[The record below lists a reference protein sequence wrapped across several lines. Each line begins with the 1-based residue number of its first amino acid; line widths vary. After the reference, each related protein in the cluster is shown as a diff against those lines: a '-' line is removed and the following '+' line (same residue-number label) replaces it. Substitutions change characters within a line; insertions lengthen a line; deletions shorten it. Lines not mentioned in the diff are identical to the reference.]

1 MQRLKSGD
9 IVSNGCPLCKTK
21 ALSSEKI
28 ANPCP
33 FFAPRLSLQVSEQNR
48 ELLPM
53 PAVRPMRLR
62 PLLNLSLMLSLSASP
77 LFVPLSYAEDSAA
90 RRSYQV
96 PAGSLSAALTRFA
109 GLAGVN
115 LSVDPALVSGRSS
128 TGLSGEYGV
137 EEGFAQL
144 LTGSGLQLQP
154 MGARAYRLMPVPESG
169 SLQLAPT
176 SILGTTDLTDGD
188 TYAGGQVARRG
199 SQGLLGSRDF
209 METPFSMTTYTAE
222 AVKNQQARTLGD
234 LIASDPSVRATNPA
248 GGRYEQFTIRGFS
261 LFNSDVA
268 YNGLYGV
275 LPTYTIDMEMAERVD
290 IIKGPSQLINGISPR
305 GSVGGGINVV
315 PKRAT
320 DKDITSLT
328 GTWASGSQAGGAVD
342 VGRRFGEDNK
352 FGIRFNGVK
361 QSGDTEWD
369 HQSVDREMAVLGLDF
384 RGERLRLSTDIG
396 HTERDTDAPQERVQV
411 GANARVPSANDV
423 RRNYAQPWSK
433 ARTDDT
439 FGTVNGEFDL
449 SDSVMLYGGVGAR
462 KSNHDFLRHAVS
474 VTNNA
479 GDFSVLPRDFTRD
492 ENVRTAT
499 AGVRS
504 WLHTGPVSHEINLA
518 ASYFYMDFENGGAR
532 YAAAPSNLYNPVETP
547 TPSRPTRLDSKV
559 YTENRFS
566 GVALSDTLGFFDE
579 RLLLTLGARWQRVKV
594 DDWTD
599 NVKGTTAY
607 DEEKVSPSG
616 GILFKATDKLS
627 LYANYMEGLSQGK
640 IAPSTSINEDE
651 IFPPFV
657 SRQVEVGAKYD
668 AGAFAVTAAVFR
680 IKQPAYE
687 TNATTRV
694 FGPNGKRQ
702 NDGVE
707 LSVFGEP
714 LKGVRL
720 LGGVMYIDSELTHT
734 TNGTF
739 DGNRAPAT
747 PKYNV
752 NLGAEWDVPTV
763 EGLTLTSRGIYSSS
777 QYLDQSNVKEIDAW
791 TRLDVGARY
800 AFKVDDKHIT
810 LRANVEN
817 VADKRYWSSAGASD
831 DSEPG
836 LTLSTPRTYL
846 LSATVDF

>member
-1 MQRLKSGD
+1 MSA
-9 IVSNGCPLCKTK
+9 VAPLRFRP
-21 ALSSEKI
+21 AL
-28 ANPCP
+28 AGW
-33 FFAPRLSLQVSEQNR
+33 
-48 ELLPM
+48 
-53 PAVRPMRLR
+53 R
-62 PLLNLSLMLSLSASP
+62 PLLNLSLMLSLSTSP
-77 LFVPLSYAEDSAA
+77 FFISSSLADEAA

-96 PAGSLSAALTRFA
+96 PAGSLGAALTRFA

-115 LSVDPALVSGRSS
+115 LSVDPALVSGRDSA
-128 TGLSGEYGV
+128 GLSGEFGV
-137 EEGFAQL
+137 EEGFARL
-144 LTGSGLQLQP
+144 LRGSGLQLQAV
-154 MGARAYRLMPVPESG
+154 GEQAYILTPVPEGG

-176 SILGTTDLTDGD
+176 SILGATASEDSPA
-188 TYAGGQVARRG
+188 YAGGQVARRG

-209 METPFSMTTYTAE
+209 METPFSMTTYTSA

-290 IIKGPSQLINGISPR
+290 ILKGPSQLINGISPR

-320 DKDITSLT
+320 DKPITSFT
-328 GTWASGSQAGGAVD
+328 GNYASNNQLGGAVD

-361 QSGDTEWD
+361 QAGDTEWD

-411 GANARVPSANDV
+411 GANAQVPHASDV
-423 RRNYAQPWSK
+423 RRNYAQAWSK
-433 ARTDDT
+433 ARTVDT
-439 FGTVNGEFDL
+439 FGTVNAEYDVN
-449 SDSVMLYGGVGAR
+449 DSVMLYGGVGAR

-474 VTNNA
+474 VTNDA
-479 GDFSVLPRDFTRD
+479 GDFTVSPRDFTRD
-492 ENVRTAT
+492 ENVQTAN
-499 AGVRS
+499 AGVRN
-504 WLHTGPVSHEINLA
+504 WFHTGPVSHEVNLA
-518 ASYFYMDFENGGAR
+518 ASYFYMDFTNGGAR
-532 YAAAPSNLYNPVETP
+532 YANGRSNLYDPVETS
-547 TPSRPTRLDSKV
+547 TPGNPTRQDPKV
-559 YTENRFS
+559 YTENHFS
-566 GVALSDTLGFFDE
+566 GLALSDTLGLFDD
-579 RLLLTLGARWQRVKV
+579 RLLLTLGARWQRVEV
-594 DDWTD
+594 DDWSD
-599 NVKGTTAY
+599 GVKGPTAY

-616 GILFKATDKLS
+616 GILFKATDRLS

-640 IAPSTSINEDE
+640 IAPSTSVNEDE

-668 AGAFAVTAAVFR
+668 AGALAVTAAVFR
-680 IKQPAYE
+680 IKQPAYA
-687 TNATTRV
+687 TDATTRI
-694 FGPNGKRQ
+694 FGPNGKRE
-702 NDGVE
+702 NTGVE
-707 LSVFGEP
+707 LNVFGEP
-714 LKGVRL
+714 VKGTRL
-720 LGGVMYIDSELTHT
+720 LGGVMYIDSKLTNT
-734 TNGTF
+734 TGGTF

-747 PKYNV
+747 PEYNV
-752 NLGAEWDVPTV
+752 NLGAEWDVPSV
-763 EGLTLTSRGIYSSS
+763 QGLTLTTRGIYSSS
-777 QYLDQSNVKEIDAW
+777 QYLDQSNTKQIDSW
-791 TRLDVGARY
+791 ERFDVGARY
-800 AFKVDDKHIT
+800 GFKVDEKNIT
-810 LRANVEN
+810 LRANIEN
-817 VADKRYWSSAGASD
+817 VTDKRYWSSAGASD

>member
-1 MQRLKSGD
+1 MSRWS
-9 IVSNGCPLCKTK
+9 
-21 ALSSEKI
+21 
-28 ANPCP
+28 
-33 FFAPRLSLQVSEQNR
+33 FQVSAQKIR
-48 ELLPM
+48 ELPSM
-53 PAVRPMRLR
+53 SAVSSYRLR
-62 PLLNLSLMLSLSASP
+62 PLLHFSVLLTLSSSP
-77 LFVPLSYAEDSAA
+77 LFVSTSWADTSG
-90 RRSYQV
+90 RRAYEV

-109 GLAGVN
+109 GQAGVN
-115 LSVDPALVSGRSS
+115 LSVDPALVNGRNSS
-128 TGLSGEYGV
+128 GLSGEFAV
-137 EEGFAQL
+137 EEGFARL
-144 LTGSGLQLQP
+144 LQGSGLQL
-154 MGARAYRLMPVPESG
+154 MPVGEQAYTLIPAPDSASAG
-169 SLQLAPT
+169 LQLAPT
-176 SILGTTDLTDGD
+176 SIVGDSGSTDGQE
-188 TYAGGQVARRG
+188 YAGGQVARKG
-199 SQGLLGSRDF
+199 SQGMLGSRDF
-209 METPFSMTTYTAE
+209 METPFSMTTYTKD

-261 LFNSDVA
+261 LFNSDVS
-268 YNGLYGV
+268 YNGLYGI

-290 IIKGPSQLINGISPR
+290 ILKGPSQLINGISPR

-320 DKDITSLT
+320 DKPITELT
-328 GTWASGSQAGGAVD
+328 TSYASKGQVGAAVD
-342 VGRRFGEDNK
+342 VARRFGEDDK

-369 HQSVDREMAVLGLDF
+369 HQSVDRDMAVLGLDF
-384 RGERLRLSTDIG
+384 RGDRLRLSTDIG

-411 GANARVPSANDV
+411 GANAKVPNANDV
-423 RRNYAQPWSK
+423 RDNYAQSWSK
-433 ARTDDT
+433 ARTKDT
-439 FGTVNGEFDL
+439 FGAVNAEYDL

-474 VTNNA
+474 VTNDA
-479 GDFSVLPRDFTRD
+479 GDFSVQPRDFTRD

-499 AGVRS
+499 AGARS
-504 WLHTGPVSHEINLA
+504 WFTTGPVSHEVNLA

-532 YAAAPSNLYNPVETP
+532 YAAAPSNLYNPVDTP
-547 TPSRPTRLDSKV
+547 TPSNPTRADSKV

-566 GVALSDTLGFFDE
+566 GVALTDTLGFFED

-599 NVKGTTAY
+599 GVKGDTAY

-616 GILFKATDKLS
+616 GILYKVTDDFS
-627 LYANYMEGLSQGK
+627 VYANYMEGLSQGK
-640 IAPSTSINEDE
+640 IAPSTSVNEDQ

-668 AGAFAVTAAVFR
+668 LGSFAFTASVFR

-687 TNATTRV
+687 TNTTSRV
-694 FGPNGKRQ
+694 FGPNGKRR

-707 LSVFGEP
+707 LTMFGEP
-714 LKGVRL
+714 MKGFRL
-720 LGGVMYIDSELTHT
+720 LGGVMYIDSELTNT
-734 TNGTF
+734 VNGTF

-752 NLGAEWDVPTV
+752 NLGAEWDVPGV
-763 EGLTLTSRGIYSSS
+763 NGLTLTGRGIYTGS
-777 QYLDQSNVKEIDAW
+777 QYLDQANSKSIDSSE
-791 TRLDVGARY
+791 RFDVGARY
-800 AFKVDDKHIT
+800 AFKVDQKDIT

-817 VADKRYWSSAGASD
+817 VMNKYYWSSAGASD

-846 LSATVDF
+846 LSATIGF

>member
-1 MQRLKSGD
+1 
-9 IVSNGCPLCKTK
+9 
-21 ALSSEKI
+21 
-28 ANPCP
+28 
-33 FFAPRLSLQVSEQNR
+33 
-48 ELLPM
+48 M
-53 PAVRPMRLR
+53 PVVR
-62 PLLNLSLMLSLSASP
+62 PLLKLSLLLSLSASP
-77 LFVPLSYAEDSAA
+77 FFASVSYADDA

-128 TGLSGEYGV
+128 SGLSGEFGV
-137 EEGFAQL
+137 EEGFARL
-144 LTGSGLQLQP
+144 LQGSGLQLQP
-154 MGARAYRLMPVPESG
+154 MGEQAYMLVPVPEG
-169 SLQLAPT
+169 SSLELAPT
-176 SILGTTDLTDGD
+176 SILGTTGLYDGD

-199 SQGLLGSRDF
+199 SQGLLGTRDF
-209 METPFSMTTYTAE
+209 METPFSMTTYTQE
-222 AVKNQQARTLGD
+222 TVKNQQARTLGD

-261 LFNSDVA
+261 LFNSDVS

-275 LPTYTIDMEMAERVD
+275 LPTYTIDMEMADRVD
-290 IIKGPSQLINGISPR
+290 IFKGPTQLINGISPR

-320 DKDITSLT
+320 DKDINSFT
-328 GTWASGSQAGGAVD
+328 GTWASDSQAGGAVD

-361 QSGDTEWD
+361 QSGDTTWD

-384 RGERLRLSTDIG
+384 RGERLRLSSDIG

-411 GANARVPSANDV
+411 AAAAPVPRASDV
-423 RRNYAQPWSK
+423 RHNYAQSWSK
-433 ARTDDT
+433 ARTKDT
-439 FGTVNGEFDL
+439 FGTFNAEYDV
-449 SDSVMLYGGVGAR
+449 SDDVMLYGGFGAR
-462 KSNHDFLRHAVS
+462 KSNHEFLRHAVS
-474 VTNNA
+474 VTNAA
-479 GDFSVLPRDFTRD
+479 GNFSVSPRDFTRD
-492 ENVRTAT
+492 ENVRTYN
-499 AGVRS
+499 AGVRN
-504 WLHTGPVSHEINLA
+504 WFHTGSVSHEVNLA
-518 ASYFYMDFENGGAR
+518 ASYFDMDFTNGGAR
-532 YAAAPSNLYNPVETP
+532 YATVLGNNLYDPVQTP
-547 TPSRPTRLDSKV
+547 TPTTATRQDAKV
-559 YTENRFS
+559 YTENKFS
-566 GVALSDTLGFFDE
+566 GVALSDTLGFFDD

-594 DDWTD
+594 TDWS
-599 NVKGTTAY
+599 NGVKGKTGY
-607 DEEKVSPSG
+607 DEEKLSPSG
-616 GILFKATDKLS
+616 GLLFKATDKLS

-640 IAPSTSINEDE
+640 IAPSVSKNEDE
-651 IFPPFV
+651 IFPPFI
-657 SRQVEVGAKYD
+657 SRQMEVGAKYD

-687 TNATTRV
+687 TNAVTNL

-702 NDGVE
+702 NTGVE
-707 LSVFGEP
+707 LSAFGEP

-720 LGGVMYIDSELTHT
+720 LGGVMYIDSKLKNT
-734 TNGTF
+734 TDGTY

-752 NLGAEWDVPTV
+752 NLGAEWDVPGL
-763 EGLTLTSRGIYSSS
+763 EGLTLTSRGIHSSS
-777 QYLDQSNVKEIDAW
+777 QYLDTSNVKEIDAW
-791 TRLDVGARY
+791 NRIDVGARY
-800 AFKVDDKHIT
+800 AFKVDDKHVT

-836 LTLSTPRTYL
+836 LTLATPRTYL

>member
-1 MQRLKSGD
+1 
-9 IVSNGCPLCKTK
+9 
-21 ALSSEKI
+21 
-28 ANPCP
+28 
-33 FFAPRLSLQVSEQNR
+33 
-48 ELLPM
+48 M
-53 PAVRPMRLR
+53 PAVFPSSPRLVPASRR
-62 PLLNLSLMLSLSASP
+62 PLLHLSLLLSLSACP
-77 LFVPLSYAEDSAA
+77 LFITAGWAEDAS

-115 LSVDPALVSGRSS
+115 LSVDPSLVGGRSS
-128 TGLSGEYGV
+128 PGLAGEFAV
-137 EEGFAQL
+137 EEGFAL
-144 LTGSGLQLQP
+144 LLQGSGLQLQP
-154 MGARAYRLMPVPESG
+154 VGEQAYILTPAPEGS

-176 SILGTTDLTDGD
+176 SILGATGGADGEV
-188 TYAGGQVARRG
+188 YAGGQVARRG
-199 SQGLLGSRDF
+199 SQGLLGSKDF
-209 METPFSMTTYTAE
+209 METPFSMTTYTSE
-222 AVKNQQARTLGD
+222 VIENQQARTLGD
-234 LIASDPSVRATNPA
+234 LIANDPSVRATNPA
-248 GGRYEQFTIRGFS
+248 GGRYEQFTIRGLS

-275 LPTYTIDMEMAERVD
+275 LPTYTIDMEMADRVD
-290 IIKGPSQLINGISPR
+290 ILKGPTQLINGISPR

-320 DKDITSLT
+320 DKPITSFT
-328 GTWASGSQAGGAVD
+328 GSYASNNQLGGAVD
-342 VGRRFGEDNK
+342 VGRRFGEDDK

-369 HQSVDREMAVLGLDF
+369 HQSVDRDMAVLGLDF

-411 GANARVPSANDV
+411 GANAQVPRASDV
-423 RRNYAQPWSK
+423 RHNYAQAWSK
-433 ARTDDT
+433 ARTKDT
-439 FGTVNGEFDL
+439 FGTVNGEFDV

-474 VTNNA
+474 VTNDA
-479 GDFSVLPRDFTRD
+479 GDFSVQPRDFTRD

-499 AGVRS
+499 AGVRN
-504 WLHTGPVSHEINLA
+504 WFHTGPVSHEVNLA

-532 YAAAPSNLYNPVETP
+532 YASAPSNLYDPVETP
-547 TPSRPTRLDSKV
+547 KPGTPTRFDSKV
-559 YTENRFS
+559 YTENRFT
-566 GVALSDTLGFFDE
+566 GVALSDTLGFFDD

-594 DDWTD
+594 DDWSD
-599 NVKGTTAY
+599 NIKGDTAY

-640 IAPSTSINEDE
+640 IAPSTSVNEDE
-651 IFPPFV
+651 IFPPFI

-668 AGAFAVTAAVFR
+668 AGPFAVTAAVFR

-707 LSVFGEP
+707 VSVFGEP
-714 LKGVRL
+714 LTGFRL
-720 LGGVMYIDSELTHT
+720 LGGVMYIDSELTST

-763 EGLTLTSRGIYSSS
+763 QGLTLTSRGLYSSS
-777 QYLDQSNVKEIDAW
+777 QYLDQSNNKEIDSW
-791 TRLDVGARY
+791 ERFDVGARY
-800 AFKVDDKHIT
+800 AFRVDEKTIT
-810 LRANVEN
+810 LRGNIEN

>member
-1 MQRLKSGD
+1 MGL
-9 IVSNGCPLCKTK
+9 ILT
-21 ALSSEKI
+21 LSS
-28 ANPCP
+28 
-33 FFAPRLSLQVSEQNR
+33 
-48 ELLPM
+48 
-53 PAVRPMRLR
+53 
-62 PLLNLSLMLSLSASP
+62 SP
-77 LFVPLSYAEDSAA
+77 LFIQASLADDAA

-96 PAGSLSAALTRFA
+96 PAGPLSAALTRFA

-115 LSVDPALVSGRSS
+115 LSVDPQLVSGRNSG
-128 TGLSGEYGV
+128 GLSGEYGV
-137 EEGFAQL
+137 EEGFARL
-144 LTGSGLQLQP
+144 LQGSGLQLQP
-154 MGARAYRLMPVPESG
+154 VGEQAYILTPAPQGS

-176 SILGTTDLTDGD
+176 SILGASGATDSDVF
-188 TYAGGQVARRG
+188 AGGQVARRG
-199 SQGLLGSRDF
+199 SQGLLGSKDF
-209 METPFSMTTYTAE
+209 METPFSMTTYTSE
-222 AVKNQQARTLGD
+222 VVKNQQARTLGD

-275 LPTYTIDMEMAERVD
+275 LPTYTIDMEMADRVD
-290 IIKGPSQLINGISPR
+290 ILKGPTQLINGISPR

-320 DKDITSLT
+320 DKPITEFT
-328 GTWASGSQAGGAVD
+328 GSYASDSQVGGAVD
-342 VGRRFGEDNK
+342 IGRRFGEDNK
-352 FGIRFNGVK
+352 FGVRLNAVK
-361 QSGDTEWD
+361 QSGDTKWD

-396 HTERDTDAPQERVQV
+396 HTERDTDAPQERVQI
-411 GANARVPSANDV
+411 GANAKVPDADDV
-423 RRNYAQPWSK
+423 RHNYAQSWSK
-433 ARTDDT
+433 ARTKDT
-439 FGTVNGEFDL
+439 FGTVNAEYDVN
-449 SDSVMLYGGVGAR
+449 DSIMLYGGVGAR

-474 VTNNA
+474 ITNDA
-479 GDFSVLPRDFTRD
+479 GDFSVQPRDFTRD
-492 ENVRTAT
+492 ENVRTTT

-504 WLHTGPVSHEINLA
+504 WFHTGPVSHEVNLA

-532 YAAAPSNLYNPVETP
+532 YAASPSNLYNPRPTP
-547 TPSRPTRLDSKV
+547 TPSRPTRFDPKV

-566 GVALSDTLGFFDE
+566 GVALSDTLGFFDD

-594 DDWTD
+594 DDWSD
-599 NVKGTTAY
+599 GIKGDTAY

-616 GILFKATDKLS
+616 GLLFKATDQLS
-627 LYANYMEGLSQGK
+627 LYVNYMEGLSQGK

-651 IFPPFV
+651 IFPPFI
-657 SRQVEVGAKYD
+657 SRQVEAGAKYD
-668 AGAFAVTAAVFR
+668 AGAFALTAAVFR

-714 LKGVRL
+714 LKGFRL
-720 LGGVMYIDSELTHT
+720 LGGVMYIDSELKDT

-752 NLGAEWDVPTV
+752 NLGAEWDVPKV
-763 EGLTLTSRGIYSSS
+763 QGLTLTARGIYSSS
-777 QYLDQSNVKEIDAW
+777 QYLDQANSKEIDSW
-791 TRLDVGARY
+791 ERFDLGARY
-800 AFKVDDKHIT
+800 AFKLDDKDIT

-817 VADKRYWSSAGASD
+817 VLDKRYWSSAGASD

-836 LTLSTPRTYL
+836 LTLATPRTLL
-846 LSATVDF
+846 LSATVGF

>member
-1 MQRLKSGD
+1 MS
-9 IVSNGCPLCKTK
+9 VAVPLR
-21 ALSSEKI
+21 
-28 ANPCP
+28 
-33 FFAPRLSLQVSEQNR
+33 FR
-48 ELLPM
+48 
-53 PAVRPMRLR
+53 PAVAGWR

-77 LFVPLSYAEDSAA
+77 FFIATSQAEDAS

-115 LSVDPALVSGRSS
+115 LSVDPSLVSGRNSP
-128 TGLSGEYGV
+128 GLAGEYGV
-137 EEGFAQL
+137 EEGFARL
-144 LTGSGLQLQP
+144 LQGSGLQLQP
-154 MGARAYRLMPVPESG
+154 VGEQAYVLVPAPEGS

-176 SILGTTDLTDGD
+176 SILGAGATSGGD
-188 TYAGGQVARRG
+188 VYAGGQVARRG

-209 METPFSMTTYTAE
+209 METPFSMTTYTSE
-222 AVKNQQARTLGD
+222 TVKNQQARTLGD
-234 LIASDPSVRATNPA
+234 LIASDPSVRSTNPA

-268 YNGLYGV
+268 YNDLYGV
-275 LPTYTIDMEMAERVD
+275 LPTYTIDMEMADRVD
-290 IIKGPSQLINGISPR
+290 ILKGPTQLINGISPR

-315 PKRAT
+315 PKRAS
-320 DKDITSLT
+320 DKPITSFT
-328 GTWASGSQAGGAVD
+328 GNYASNNQLGGAVD

-411 GANARVPSANDV
+411 GANAQVPHASDV
-423 RRNYAQPWSK
+423 RDNYAQPWTK
-433 ARTDDT
+433 ARTKDT
-439 FGTVNGEFDL
+439 FGTVNAEFDVN
-449 SDSVMLYGGVGAR
+449 DAVMLYGGVGAR
-462 KSNHDFLRHAVS
+462 KSNHDFLRHNVS
-474 VTNNA
+474 VSNDA
-479 GDFSVLPRDFTRD
+479 GDFTVQPRDFTRD

-499 AGVRS
+499 AGVRN
-504 WLHTGPVSHEINLA
+504 WFHTGPVSHEVNLA
-518 ASYFYMDFENGGAR
+518 ASYFYMDFTNGGAR
-532 YAAAPSNLYNPVETP
+532 YANGRSNLYDPVQTP
-547 TPSRPTRLDSKV
+547 TPSRPTRQDDKV
-559 YTENRFS
+559 YTENHFS
-566 GVALSDTLGFFDE
+566 GVALSDTLGFFDD
-579 RLLLTLGARWQRVKV
+579 RLLLTLGARWQRVEV
-594 DDWTD
+594 DDWT
-599 NVKGTTAY
+599 NHVKGDTAY

-616 GILFKATDKLS
+616 GLLFKATDRLS

-651 IFPPFV
+651 IFPPFI

-668 AGAFAVTAAVFR
+668 AGPFALTAALFR
-680 IKQPAYE
+680 IKQPAYA
-687 TNATTRV
+687 TDATTRV
-694 FGPNGKRQ
+694 FGPNGKRE
-702 NDGVE
+702 NSGVE

-714 LKGVRL
+714 IKGTRL
-720 LGGVMYIDSELTHT
+720 LGGVMYIDSELTDT
-734 TNGTF
+734 TGGAF

-747 PKYNV
+747 PKFNV
-752 NLGAEWDVPTV
+752 NLGAEWDVPTMQ
-763 EGLTLTSRGIYSSS
+763 GLALTSRGIYSSS
-777 QYLDQSNVKEIDAW
+777 QYLDQSNVKEIDSW
-791 TRLDVGARY
+791 FRFDVGARY
-800 AFKVDDKHIT
+800 TFKVDEKNIT
-810 LRANVEN
+810 LRANIEN

>member
-1 MQRLKSGD
+1 MSA
-9 IVSNGCPLCKTK
+9 VS
-21 ALSSEKI
+21 SY
-28 ANPCP
+28 
-33 FFAPRLSLQVSEQNR
+33 
-48 ELLPM
+48 
-53 PAVRPMRLR
+53 RLR
-62 PLLNLSLMLSLSASP
+62 PLLHFSLLLTLSSSP
-77 LFVPLSYAEDSAA
+77 LFVSTSWADTSG
-90 RRSYQV
+90 RRAYEV

-109 GLAGVN
+109 GQAGVN
-115 LSVDPALVSGRSS
+115 LSVDPALVNGRNSS
-128 TGLSGEYGV
+128 GLSGEFAV
-137 EEGFAQL
+137 EEGFARL
-144 LTGSGLQLQP
+144 LQGSGLQL
-154 MGARAYRLMPVPESG
+154 MPVGEQAYTLIPAPDSASAG
-169 SLQLAPT
+169 LQLAPT
-176 SILGTTDLTDGD
+176 SIVGDSGVTDGQE
-188 TYAGGQVARRG
+188 YAGGQVARKG
-199 SQGLLGSRDF
+199 SQGMLGSRDF
-209 METPFSMTTYTAE
+209 METPFSMTTYTKD

-261 LFNSDVA
+261 LFNSDVS
-268 YNGLYGV
+268 YNGLYGI

-290 IIKGPSQLINGISPR
+290 ILKGPSQLINGISPR

-320 DKDITSLT
+320 DKPITELT
-328 GTWASGSQAGGAVD
+328 TSYASKGQVGAAVD
-342 VGRRFGEDNK
+342 VARRFGEDDK

-369 HQSVDREMAVLGLDF
+369 HQSVDRDMAVLGLDF
-384 RGERLRLSTDIG
+384 RGDRLRLSTDIG

-411 GANARVPSANDV
+411 GANAKVPNANDV
-423 RRNYAQPWSK
+423 RDNYAQSWSK
-433 ARTDDT
+433 ARTKDT
-439 FGTVNGEFDL
+439 FGAVNAEYDL

-474 VTNNA
+474 VTNDA
-479 GDFSVLPRDFTRD
+479 GDFSVQLRDFTRD

-499 AGVRS
+499 AGARS
-504 WLHTGPVSHEINLA
+504 WFTTGPVSHEVNLA

-532 YAAAPSNLYNPVETP
+532 YAAAPSNLYNPVDTP
-547 TPSRPTRLDSKV
+547 TPSNPTRADSKV

-566 GVALSDTLGFFDE
+566 GVALTDTLGFFED

-599 NVKGTTAY
+599 GVKGDTAY

-616 GILFKATDKLS
+616 GILYKVTDDFS
-627 LYANYMEGLSQGK
+627 VYANYMEGLSQGK
-640 IAPSTSINEDE
+640 IAPSTSVNEDQ

-668 AGAFAVTAAVFR
+668 LGSFAFTASVFR

-687 TNATTRV
+687 TNTTSRV
-694 FGPNGKRQ
+694 FGPNGKRR

-707 LSVFGEP
+707 LTMFGEP
-714 LKGVRL
+714 MKGFRL
-720 LGGVMYIDSELTHT
+720 LGGVMYIDSDLTNT
-734 TNGTF
+734 VNGTF

-752 NLGAEWDVPTV
+752 NLGAEWDVPGV
-763 EGLTLTSRGIYSSS
+763 NGLTLTGRGIYTGS
-777 QYLDQSNVKEIDAW
+777 QYLDQANSKSIDSSE
-791 TRLDVGARY
+791 RFDVGARY
-800 AFKVDDKHIT
+800 AFKVDQKDIT

-817 VADKRYWSSAGASD
+817 VMNKYYWSSAGASD

-846 LSATVDF
+846 LSATIGF

>member
-1 MQRLKSGD
+1 
-9 IVSNGCPLCKTK
+9 
-21 ALSSEKI
+21 
-28 ANPCP
+28 
-33 FFAPRLSLQVSEQNR
+33 
-48 ELLPM
+48 M
-53 PAVRPMRLR
+53 PAVPPLRLR

-77 LFVPLSYAEDSAA
+77 LFVPISYAEDSSA

-109 GLAGVN
+109 GLSGVN

-128 TGLSGEYGV
+128 SGLAGEYGV
-137 EEGFAQL
+137 EEGFAYL
-144 LTGSGLQLQP
+144 LQGSGLQLQP
-154 MGARAYRLMPVPESG
+154 MGEQAYRLVPAPDGS

-176 SILGTTDLTDGD
+176 SIIGSTGQEGGD

-209 METPFSMTTYTAE
+209 METPFSMTTYTEE

-290 IIKGPSQLINGISPR
+290 ILKGPSQLINGISPR

-320 DKDITSLT
+320 DKDINSFT
-328 GTWASGSQAGGAVD
+328 GTWASDSQAGGAVD
-342 VGRRFGEDNK
+342 IGRRFGEDNK

-396 HTERDTDAPQERVQV
+396 HTERDTDAPQERVQI
-411 GANARVPSANDV
+411 GPNARVPSASDV

-433 ARTDDT
+433 ASTDDT

-449 SDSVMLYGGVGAR
+449 TDSVMLYGGVGAR

-479 GDFSVLPRDFTRD
+479 GDFSVQPRDFTRD

-499 AGVRS
+499 AGMRG
-504 WLHTGPVSHEINLA
+504 WFHTGPVSHELNLA

-532 YAAAPSNLYNPVETP
+532 YAAAPSNLYDPVQTP
-547 TPSRPTRLDSKV
+547 TPSRPTRFDSKV
-559 YTENRFS
+559 YTENKFS
-566 GVALSDTLGFFDE
+566 GVALSDTLGFFDD

-599 NVKGTTAY
+599 NVKGDTAY
-607 DEEKVSPSG
+607 DEEKISPSG
-616 GILFKATDKLS
+616 GILFKATDTLS

-651 IFPPFV
+651 IFPPFI

-714 LKGVRL
+714 LKGFRL

-734 TNGTF
+734 TNGTY

-752 NLGAEWDVPTV
+752 NLGAEWDVPTL

-791 TRLDVGARY
+791 NRIDVGARY

-810 LRANVEN
+810 LRANIEN

>member
-1 MQRLKSGD
+1 
-9 IVSNGCPLCKTK
+9 
-21 ALSSEKI
+21 
-28 ANPCP
+28 
-33 FFAPRLSLQVSEQNR
+33 
-48 ELLPM
+48 M

-77 LFVPLSYAEDSAA
+77 LFVPLSYAEDSTA

-128 TGLSGEYGV
+128 AGLSGEYGV

-154 MGARAYRLMPVPESG
+154 MGAQAYRLMPVPESG

-176 SILGTTDLTDGD
+176 SIVGTTGLADGD

-234 LIASDPSVRATNPA
+234 LVASDPSVRATNPA

-290 IIKGPSQLINGISPR
+290 ILKGPSQLINGISPR

-396 HTERDTDAPQERVQV
+396 HTERDTDAPQERVQI

-423 RRNYAQPWSK
+423 RHNYAQPWSK

-599 NVKGTTAY
+599 NVKGATAY

-720 LGGVMYIDSELTHT
+720 LGGVMVIDSELTHT

>member
-1 MQRLKSGD
+1 
-9 IVSNGCPLCKTK
+9 
-21 ALSSEKI
+21 
-28 ANPCP
+28 
-33 FFAPRLSLQVSEQNR
+33 
-48 ELLPM
+48 M
-53 PAVRPMRLR
+53 PAVRPLRLR
-62 PLLNLSLMLSLSASP
+62 PLLKLSLLLSLSASP
-77 LFVPLSYAEDSAA
+77 LFPAVSFAEDATA

-128 TGLSGEYGV
+128 SGLSGEFGV
-137 EEGFAQL
+137 EEGFARL
-144 LTGSGLQLQP
+144 LQGSGLQLQP
-154 MGARAYRLMPVPESG
+154 MGDQAYMLMPVPDG
-169 SLQLAPT
+169 STLELAPT
-176 SILGTTDLTDGD
+176 AILGTTGLYDGD

-199 SQGLLGSRDF
+199 SQGLLGTRDF
-209 METPFSMTTYTAE
+209 METPFSMTTYTQDT
-222 AVKNQQARTLGD
+222 VKNQQARTLGD

-261 LFNSDVA
+261 LFNSDVS

-275 LPTYTIDMEMAERVD
+275 LPTYTIDMEMADRVD
-290 IIKGPSQLINGISPR
+290 IFKGPTQLINGISPR

-320 DKDITSLT
+320 DKDINSFT
-328 GTWASGSQAGGAVD
+328 GTWASDSQAGGAVD

-369 HQSVDREMAVLGLDF
+369 HQSIDREMAVLGLDF

-411 GANARVPSANDV
+411 AAAAPVPSANDV
-423 RRNYAQPWSK
+423 RRNYAQSWSK
-433 ARTDDT
+433 ARTKDT
-439 FGTVNGEFDL
+439 FGTVNAEYDL
-449 SDSVMLYGGVGAR
+449 SDSVMLYGGFGAR
-462 KSNHDFLRHAVS
+462 KSNHEFLRHAVS
-474 VTNNA
+474 VTNAA
-479 GDFSVLPRDFTRD
+479 GNFSVSPRDFTRD
-492 ENVRTAT
+492 ENVRTYN
-499 AGVRS
+499 AGVRN
-504 WLHTGPVSHEINLA
+504 WFHTGSVSHEVNLA
-518 ASYFYMDFENGGAR
+518 ASYFDMDFTNGGAR
-532 YAAAPSNLYNPVETP
+532 YATVNGNNLYDPVQTP
-547 TPSRPTRLDSKV
+547 TPTTATRQDAKV
-559 YTENRFS
+559 YTENKFS
-566 GVALSDTLGFFDE
+566 GVALSDTLGFFDD

-594 DDWTD
+594 TDWSD
-599 NVKGTTAY
+599 GIKGKTGY

-616 GILFKATDKLS
+616 GLLFKATDKLS

-640 IAPSTSINEDE
+640 IAPSTSRNEDR
-651 IFPPFV
+651 IFPPFI

-687 TNATTRV
+687 TNATTRL
-694 FGPNGKRQ
+694 FGPNGKRE
-702 NDGVE
+702 NTGVE
-707 LSVFGEP
+707 LSAFGEP

-720 LGGVMYIDSELTHT
+720 LGGVMYIDSKLKDT
-734 TNGTF
+734 TNGAW

-752 NLGAEWDVPTV
+752 NLGAEWDVPGL
-763 EGLTLTSRGIYSSS
+763 EGLTLTSRGIHSSS

-791 TRLDVGARY
+791 NRIDVGARY
-800 AFKVDDKHIT
+800 AFKVDDKQVT

-836 LTLSTPRTYL
+836 LTLATPRTYL

>member
-1 MQRLKSGD
+1 
-9 IVSNGCPLCKTK
+9 
-21 ALSSEKI
+21 
-28 ANPCP
+28 
-33 FFAPRLSLQVSEQNR
+33 
-48 ELLPM
+48 M
-53 PAVRPMRLR
+53 PAVLPFRLRPVSPGLR
-62 PLLNLSLMLSLSASP
+62 PLLHLGLMLTLSSSP
-77 LFVPLSYAEDSAA
+77 LFIQASWADDAA

-96 PAGSLSAALTRFA
+96 PAGPLSAVLTRFA

-115 LSVDPALVSGRSS
+115 LSVDPQLVSGRNSS
-128 TGLSGEYGV
+128 GLSGEYGV
-137 EEGFAQL
+137 EEGFARL
-144 LTGSGLQLQP
+144 LQGSGLQLQP
-154 MGARAYRLMPVPESG
+154 VGEQAYILTPAPQGS

-176 SILGTTDLTDGD
+176 SILGASGATDSDVF
-188 TYAGGQVARRG
+188 AGGQVARRG
-199 SQGLLGSRDF
+199 SQGLLGSKDF
-209 METPFSMTTYTAE
+209 METPFSMTTYTSE
-222 AVKNQQARTLGD
+222 VVKNQQARTLGD

-275 LPTYTIDMEMAERVD
+275 LPTYTIDMEMADRVD
-290 IIKGPSQLINGISPR
+290 ILKGPTQLINGISPR

-320 DKDITSLT
+320 DKPITELT
-328 GTWASGSQAGGAVD
+328 GSYASDSQVGGAVD
-342 VGRRFGEDNK
+342 IGRRFGEDNK
-352 FGIRFNGVK
+352 FGVRLNAVK

-396 HTERDTDAPQERVQV
+396 HTERDTDAPQERVQI
-411 GANARVPSANDV
+411 GANAKVPDADDV
-423 RRNYAQPWSK
+423 RHNYAQSWSK
-433 ARTDDT
+433 ARTKDT
-439 FGTVNGEFDL
+439 FGTVNAEYDV

-474 VTNNA
+474 ISNDA
-479 GDFSVLPRDFTRD
+479 GDFSVQPRDFTRD
-492 ENVRTAT
+492 ENVRTTT

-504 WLHTGPVSHEINLA
+504 WFHTGPVSHEVNLA

-532 YAAAPSNLYNPVETP
+532 YAASPSNLYNPRPTP
-547 TPSRPTRLDSKV
+547 TPSRPTRLDPKV

-566 GVALSDTLGFFDE
+566 GVALSDTLGFFDD

-594 DDWTD
+594 DDWSD
-599 NVKGTTAY
+599 GVKGDTAY

-616 GILFKATDKLS
+616 GLLFKATDQLS
-627 LYANYMEGLSQGK
+627 LYVNYMEGLSQGK

-651 IFPPFV
+651 IFPPFI
-657 SRQVEVGAKYD
+657 SRQVEAGAKYD
-668 AGAFAVTAAVFR
+668 AGAFALTAAVFR

-714 LKGVRL
+714 LKGFRL
-720 LGGVMYIDSELTHT
+720 LGGVMYIDSELKDT
-734 TNGTF
+734 TSGTF

-752 NLGAEWDVPTV
+752 NLGAEWDVPKV
-763 EGLTLTSRGIYSSS
+763 QGLTLTARGIYSSS
-777 QYLDQSNVKEIDAW
+777 QYLDQANSKEIDSW
-791 TRLDVGARY
+791 ERFDLGARY
-800 AFKVDDKHIT
+800 AFKLDDKDIT

-817 VADKRYWSSAGASD
+817 VLDKRYWSSAGASD

-836 LTLSTPRTYL
+836 LTLATPRTLL
-846 LSATVDF
+846 LSATVGF

>member
-1 MQRLKSGD
+1 
-9 IVSNGCPLCKTK
+9 
-21 ALSSEKI
+21 
-28 ANPCP
+28 
-33 FFAPRLSLQVSEQNR
+33 
-48 ELLPM
+48 M

-62 PLLNLSLMLSLSASP
+62 PLLKLSLMLSLSASP
-77 LFVPLSYAEDSAA
+77 LFVPISYGEDAAA

-115 LSVDPALVSGRSS
+115 LSVDPALVSGRNSS
-128 TGLSGEYGV
+128 GLSGEFGV
-137 EEGFAQL
+137 EEGFARL
-144 LTGSGLQLQP
+144 LQGSGLQLQP
-154 MGARAYRLMPVPESG
+154 MGEQAYMLIPAPEGG

-176 SILGTTDLTDGD
+176 SILGTTGLADGD

-209 METPFSMTTYTAE
+209 METPFSMTTYTQE

-234 LIASDPSVRATNPA
+234 LIGSDPSVRATNPA

-261 LFNSDVA
+261 LFNSDVS

-275 LPTYTIDMEMAERVD
+275 LPTYTIDMEMADRVD
-290 IIKGPSQLINGISPR
+290 IVKGPSQLINGISPR

-320 DKDITSLT
+320 DKDITSFT
-328 GTWASGSQAGGAVD
+328 GTWASDSQAGGAVD

-361 QSGDTEWD
+361 QAGDTAWD

-384 RGERLRLSTDIG
+384 RGERLRLSSDIG
-396 HTERDTDAPQERVQV
+396 RTERDTDAPQERVQV
-411 GANARVPSANDV
+411 AAAAPVPSANDV
-423 RRNYAQPWSK
+423 RRNYAQSWSK
-433 ARTDDT
+433 ASTNDT
-439 FGTVNGEFDL
+439 FGTVNAEYDL
-449 SDSVMLYGGVGAR
+449 SDNVMLYGGVGAR

-474 VTNNA
+474 VTNAA
-479 GDFSVLPRDFTRD
+479 GAFSVQPRDFTRD

-499 AGVRS
+499 AGVRN
-504 WLHTGPVSHEINLA
+504 WFHTGPVSHEVNLA

-532 YAAAPSNLYNPVETP
+532 YAQATSNIYNPVQTP
-547 TPSRPTRLDSKV
+547 TPSRPTRFDPKV
-559 YTENRFS
+559 YTENTFS
-566 GVALSDTLGFFDE
+566 GVALSDTLGFFDD

-594 DDWTD
+594 DDWS
-599 NVKGTTAY
+599 NGVKGKTGY
-607 DEEKVSPSG
+607 DEEKISPSG
-616 GILFKATDKLS
+616 GVLFKATDKLS

-640 IAPSTSINEDE
+640 IAPSTSSNEND
-651 IFPPFV
+651 IFPPFI

-687 TNATTRV
+687 TNATSRL
-694 FGPNGKRQ
+694 FGPNGKRK
-702 NDGVE
+702 NEGVE
-707 LSVFGEP
+707 ISVFGEP
-714 LKGVRL
+714 LKGFRL
-720 LGGVMYIDSELTHT
+720 LGGVMYIDSELTNT

-752 NLGAEWDVPTV
+752 NLGAEWDVPTL
-763 EGLTLTSRGIYSSS
+763 EGLTLTSRGIHSSS

-791 TRLDVGARY
+791 NRIDVGARY
-800 AFKVDDKHIT
+800 AFKVDDKHVT

>member
-1 MQRLKSGD
+1 MP
-9 IVSNGCPLCKTK
+9 V
-21 ALSSEKI
+21 
-28 ANPCP
+28 
-33 FFAPRLSLQVSEQNR
+33 V
-48 ELLPM
+48 LPY
-53 PAVRPMRLR
+53 RLR
-62 PLLNLSLMLSLSASP
+62 PVSPGLLQLGLILTLSSSP
-77 LFVPLSYAEDSAA
+77 LFIQASWADDAA

-96 PAGSLSAALTRFA
+96 PAGPLSAALTRFA

-115 LSVDPALVSGRSS
+115 LSVDPQLVSGRNSG
-128 TGLSGEYGV
+128 GLSGEYGV
-137 EEGFAQL
+137 EEGFARL
-144 LTGSGLQLQP
+144 LQGSGLQLQP
-154 MGARAYRLMPVPESG
+154 VGEQAYILTPAPQGS

-176 SILGTTDLTDGD
+176 SILGASGATDSDVF
-188 TYAGGQVARRG
+188 AGGQVARRG
-199 SQGLLGSRDF
+199 SQGLLGSKDF
-209 METPFSMTTYTAE
+209 METPFSMTTYTSDV
-222 AVKNQQARTLGD
+222 VKNQQARTLGD

-275 LPTYTIDMEMAERVD
+275 LPTYTIDMEMADRVD
-290 IIKGPSQLINGISPR
+290 ILKGPTQLINGISPR

-320 DKDITSLT
+320 DKPITEFT
-328 GTWASGSQAGGAVD
+328 GSYASDSQVGGAVD
-342 VGRRFGEDNK
+342 IGRRFGEDNK
-352 FGIRFNGVK
+352 FGVRLNAVK

-396 HTERDTDAPQERVQV
+396 HTERDTDAPQERVQI
-411 GANARVPSANDV
+411 GPNAKVPDADDV
-423 RRNYAQPWSK
+423 RHNYAQSWSK
-433 ARTDDT
+433 ARTKDT
-439 FGTVNGEFDL
+439 FGTVNAEYDVN
-449 SDSVMLYGGVGAR
+449 DSIMLYGGVGAR

-474 VTNNA
+474 ITNDA
-479 GDFSVLPRDFTRD
+479 GDFSVQPRDFTRD
-492 ENVRTAT
+492 ENVRTTT

-504 WLHTGPVSHEINLA
+504 WFHTGPVSHEVNLA

-532 YAAAPSNLYNPVETP
+532 YAASPSNLYNPRPTP
-547 TPSRPTRLDSKV
+547 TPSRPTRFDPKV

-566 GVALSDTLGFFDE
+566 GVALSDTLGFFDD

-594 DDWTD
+594 DDWSD
-599 NVKGTTAY
+599 GVKGDTAY

-616 GILFKATDKLS
+616 GLLFKATDQLS
-627 LYANYMEGLSQGK
+627 LYVNYMEGLSQGK

-651 IFPPFV
+651 IFPPFI
-657 SRQVEVGAKYD
+657 SRQVEAGAKYD
-668 AGAFAVTAAVFR
+668 AGAFALTAAVFR

-714 LKGVRL
+714 LKGFRL
-720 LGGVMYIDSELTHT
+720 LGGVMYIDSELKDT

-752 NLGAEWDVPTV
+752 NLGAEWDVPKV
-763 EGLTLTSRGIYSSS
+763 QGLTLTARGIYSSS
-777 QYLDQSNVKEIDAW
+777 QYLDQANSKEIDSW
-791 TRLDVGARY
+791 ERFDLGARY
-800 AFKVDDKHIT
+800 AFKLDDKDIT

-817 VADKRYWSSAGASD
+817 VLDKRYWSSAGASD

-836 LTLSTPRTYL
+836 LTLATPRTLL
-846 LSATVDF
+846 LSATVGF

>member
-1 MQRLKSGD
+1 
-9 IVSNGCPLCKTK
+9 
-21 ALSSEKI
+21 
-28 ANPCP
+28 
-33 FFAPRLSLQVSEQNR
+33 
-48 ELLPM
+48 M
-53 PAVRPMRLR
+53 PAVRP
-62 PLLNLSLMLSLSASP
+62 LLKLSLMLSLSASP
-77 LFVPLSYAEDSAA
+77 LFTPISYAEDTAT

-96 PAGSLSAALTRFA
+96 PAGSLGAALTRFA
-109 GLAGVN
+109 GLSGVN
-115 LSVDPALVSGRSS
+115 LAVDPALVSGRGSS
-128 TGLSGEYGV
+128 GLSGEYAV
-137 EEGFAQL
+137 EEGFARL
-144 LTGSGLQLQP
+144 LQGSGLQLQP
-154 MGARAYRLMPVPESG
+154 MGEQAYMLVPVPQGS

-176 SILGTTDLTDGD
+176 AILGTRSEADGD
-188 TYAGGQVARRG
+188 IYAGGQVARRG

-209 METPFSMTTYTAE
+209 MDTPFSMTTYTQE

-275 LPTYTIDMEMAERVD
+275 LPTYTIDMEMADRVD
-290 IIKGPSQLINGISPR
+290 IVKGPSQLINGISPR

-320 DKDITSLT
+320 DKDITSFT
-328 GTWASGSQAGGAVD
+328 GTWASDSQTGGAVD

-352 FGIRFNGVK
+352 FGLRFNGVK
-361 QSGDTEWD
+361 QAGDTEWD

-384 RGERLRLSTDIG
+384 RGERLRLSSDIG
-396 HTERDTDAPQERVQV
+396 HTERDTNAPQERVQV
-411 GANARVPSANDV
+411 AAAAPVPSANDV
-423 RRNYAQPWSK
+423 RRNYAQSWSK
-433 ARTDDT
+433 ASTNDT
-439 FGTVNGEFDL
+439 FGTLNAEFDL
-449 SDSVMLYGGVGAR
+449 SDNLMLYGGVGAR

-474 VTNNA
+474 VSNSA
-479 GDFSVLPRDFTRD
+479 GDFSVQPRDFSRD

-504 WLHTGPVSHEINLA
+504 GFHTGPVSHEVNLA
-518 ASYFYMDFENGGAR
+518 ASYFYMDFTNGGAR
-532 YAAAPSNLYNPVETP
+532 YAAAPSNLYNPVQTP
-547 TPSRPTRLDSKV
+547 TPSTAIRQDAQV
-559 YTENRFS
+559 YTENKFS
-566 GVALSDTLGFFDE
+566 GVALSDTLGFFDD

-594 DDWTD
+594 EDWTN
-599 NVKGTTAY
+599 NVKGDTAY
-607 DEEKVSPSG
+607 DEEKISPSG
-616 GILFKATDKLS
+616 GILFKATDALS
-627 LYANYMEGLSQGK
+627 LYANYLEGLSQGK
-640 IAPSTSINEDE
+640 VAPSTSVNEDE
-651 IFPPFV
+651 IFPPFI

-687 TNATTRV
+687 TNATSRV

-707 LSVFGEP
+707 LSLFGEP
-714 LKGVRL
+714 LKGLRL
-720 LGGVMYIDSELTHT
+720 LGGVMYINSELTHT

-752 NLGAEWDVPTV
+752 NLGAEWDVPRL
-763 EGLTLTSRGIYSSS
+763 EGLTLTTRGIYSSS
-777 QYLDQSNVKEIDAW
+777 QYLDQANAKEIDAW
-791 TRLDVGARY
+791 NRIDVGARY

>member
-1 MQRLKSGD
+1 MSA
-9 IVSNGCPLCKTK
+9 VAPLLLRP
-21 ALSSEKI
+21 A
-28 ANPCP
+28 
-33 FFAPRLSLQVSEQNR
+33 FAGW
-48 ELLPM
+48 
-53 PAVRPMRLR
+53 R

-77 LFVPLSYAEDSAA
+77 FFISSSLAEDAD

-96 PAGSLSAALTRFA
+96 PAGSLGVALTRFA

-115 LSVDPALVSGRSS
+115 LSVDPALVSGRNSA
-128 TGLSGEYGV
+128 GLSGEFGV
-137 EEGFAQL
+137 EEGFARL
-144 LTGSGLQLQP
+144 LSGSGLQLQAV
-154 MGARAYRLMPVPESG
+154 GEQAYILTPAPERG

-176 SILGTTDLTDGD
+176 SILGATASTDSPA
-188 TYAGGQVARRG
+188 YAGGQVARRG

-209 METPFSMTTYTAE
+209 METPFSMTTYTSAV
-222 AVKNQQARTLGD
+222 VKNQQARTLGD

-268 YNGLYGV
+268 YNGLYGI

-290 IIKGPSQLINGISPR
+290 ILKGPSQLINGISPR

-320 DKDITSLT
+320 DKPITSFT
-328 GTWASGSQAGGAVD
+328 GSYASNNQLGGAVD
-342 VGRRFGEDNK
+342 VGRRFGEDDK

-361 QSGDTEWD
+361 QAGDTEWD

-396 HTERDTDAPQERVQV
+396 HTERNTDAPQERVQV
-411 GANARVPSANDV
+411 GANAQVPHASDV
-423 RRNYAQPWSK
+423 RDNYAQSWSK
-433 ARTDDT
+433 ARTKDT
-439 FGTVNGEFDL
+439 FGAVNAEFDVN
-449 SDSVMLYGGVGAR
+449 DSVMLYGGVGAR
-462 KSNHDFLRHAVS
+462 KSEHDFLRHNVS
-474 VTNNA
+474 VINDA
-479 GDFSVLPRDFTRD
+479 GDFTVQPRDFTRD

-499 AGVRS
+499 AGVRN
-504 WLHTGPVSHEINLA
+504 WFHTGPVSHEVNLA

-532 YAAAPSNLYNPVETP
+532 YANGRSNLYDPVQTP
-547 TPSRPTRLDSKV
+547 TPSNPTRQDDKV

-566 GVALSDTLGFFDE
+566 GVALSDTLGLFDD

-594 DDWTD
+594 DDWTN
-599 NVKGTTAY
+599 NVKGDTAY

-640 IAPSTSINEDE
+640 IAPSTSVNEDE
-651 IFPPFV
+651 IFPPFI

-668 AGAFAVTAAVFR
+668 AGPFAVTAALFR
-680 IKQPAYE
+680 IKQPAYA
-687 TNATTRV
+687 TDATTRV
-694 FGPNGKRQ
+694 FGPNGKRE
-702 NDGVE
+702 NTGVE

-714 LKGVRL
+714 LKGTRL
-720 LGGVMYIDSELTHT
+720 LGGVMYIDSELTQT

-752 NLGAEWDVPTV
+752 NLGAEWDVPTLQ
-763 EGLTLTSRGIYSSS
+763 GLTLTSRGIYSSS
-777 QYLDQSNVKEIDAW
+777 QYLDQSNTKEIDSW
-791 TRLDVGARY
+791 ERFDVGARY
-800 AFKVDDKHIT
+800 AFKVDEKHIT
-810 LRANVEN
+810 LRANIEN

>member
-1 MQRLKSGD
+1 
-9 IVSNGCPLCKTK
+9 
-21 ALSSEKI
+21 
-28 ANPCP
+28 
-33 FFAPRLSLQVSEQNR
+33 
-48 ELLPM
+48 M
-53 PAVRPMRLR
+53 PAVFPGRLR
-62 PLLNLSLMLSLSASP
+62 PLLQLSLLLSLSASP
-77 LFVPLSYAEDSAA
+77 LLMQSSWADDGS

-96 PAGSLSAALTRFA
+96 PAGSLSTALTRFA

-115 LSVDPALVSGRSS
+115 LSVDPALVSGRNSS
-128 TGLSGEYGV
+128 GLSGEFGV
-137 EEGFAQL
+137 EEGFSRL
-144 LTGSGLQLQP
+144 LLGSGLQLQP
-154 MGARAYRLMPVPESG
+154 VGDQAYTLVPAAQG
-169 SLQLAPT
+169 STLQLAPT
-176 SILGTTDLTDGD
+176 SILGASGSADADVF
-188 TYAGGQVARRG
+188 AGGQVARRG

-209 METPFSMTTYTAE
+209 METPFSMTTYTSE
-222 AVKNQQARTLGD
+222 TVKNQQARTLGD
-234 LIASDPSVRATNPA
+234 LIGSDPSVRATNPA

-275 LPTYTIDMEMAERVD
+275 LPTYTIDMEMADRVD
-290 IIKGPSQLINGISPR
+290 ILKGPSQLINGISPR

-320 DKDITSLT
+320 DKPITSLT
-328 GTWASGSQAGGAVD
+328 ANYASNNQVGGAVD
-342 VGRRFGEDNK
+342 VGRRFGDENQ
-352 FGIRFNGVK
+352 FGLRFNGVK

-369 HQSVDREMAVLGLDF
+369 HQSVDRDMAVLGLDF

-411 GANARVPSANDV
+411 AANAKVPNANDV
-423 RRNYAQPWSK
+423 RDNYAQPWSR
-433 ARTDDT
+433 ARTKDT
-439 FGTVNGEFDL
+439 FGTVNGEFDV

-474 VTNNA
+474 VSNDA
-479 GDFSVLPRDFTRD
+479 GDFSVQPRDFTRD

-499 AGVRS
+499 AGVRN
-504 WLHTGPVSHEINLA
+504 WFQTGPVSHEVNLA
-518 ASYFYMDFENGGAR
+518 ANYFYMDFENGGAR
-532 YAAAPSNLYNPVETP
+532 YAAGRSNLYDPVEIARPGTP
-547 TPSRPTRLDSKV
+547 TRNDAKV

-566 GVALSDTLGFFDE
+566 GVALSDTLGFFDD

-594 DDWTD
+594 DDWSD
-599 NVKGTTAY
+599 GIKGDTAY

-651 IFPPFV
+651 IFPPFI

-668 AGAFAVTAAVFR
+668 AGSYALTAAGFR

-694 FGPNGKRQ
+694 FGPNGKRE
-702 NDGVE
+702 NNGVE

-714 LKGVRL
+714 LKGFRL

-752 NLGAEWDVPTV
+752 NLGAEWDVPSV
-763 EGLTLTSRGIYSSS
+763 PGLTLTSRAIYSSS
-777 QYLDQSNVKEIDAW
+777 QYLDQANDKEIDSW
-791 TRLDVGARY
+791 ERFDVGTRY
-800 AFKVDDKHIT
+800 AFKLDEKTIT

-817 VADKRYWSSAGASD
+817 VLDKRYWSSAGASD